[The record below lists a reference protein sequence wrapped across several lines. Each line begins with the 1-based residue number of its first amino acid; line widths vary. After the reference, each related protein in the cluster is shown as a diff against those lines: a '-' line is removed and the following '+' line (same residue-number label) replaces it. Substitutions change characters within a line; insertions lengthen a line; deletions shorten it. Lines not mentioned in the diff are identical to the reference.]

1 MVRRRGTTQT
11 ALGARDRSRSPVQ
24 HDPRWNPT
32 APLRTWYKDQL
43 LAKLQELR
51 HPNIAMLK
59 KSRVPALVK
68 ALEEMG
74 FNPGNEATH
83 QRQNEDP
90 ATESQQG
97 GLAPNS
103 NQEQVEQTV
112 KHCMNRMTPE
122 MVQSVLSVLE
132 QRNQTQVR
140 TQAPWPADPPA
151 DVIAQME
158 PPGQRQGPQGSGMD
172 IPINLG
178 VGLVPRSSS
187 GRVTV
192 NPYLGLGQGV
202 GRVANESPGICTERP
217 RPAESQPHQSR
228 SDILSQSNL
237 ALGLGPGVGAQP
249 LVQDRE
255 GWLQNGR
262 DRVESSPSDTGNVLA
277 TQIEYLG
284 TWGIYVNPQK
294 VFEAFVAA
302 NQPIS
307 TAFGVPE
314 SVKKKA
320 WQGKNVPLYM
330 FLPGFSEQEPGG
342 NPVLMPVPGKGVS
355 LPSPRQ
361 PLIRT
366 INCHGDSSP
375 QLNLQQHS

>member
-24 HDPRWNPT
+24 PNPRWNPT
-32 APLRTWYKDQL
+32 APLCTWYKDQL
-43 LAKLQELR
+43 LARTTTSQHR
-51 HPNIAMLK
+51 HAEEISS
-59 KSRVPALVK
+59 SRLGE

-83 QRQNEDP
+83 QWQNEDT
-90 ATESQQG
+90 ATE
-97 GLAPNS
+97 APNPNS

-112 KHCMNRMTPE
+112 QQCMNCIIPE
-122 MVQSVLSVLE
+122 MVQSVLNVLE
-132 QRNQTQVR
+132 QRNQSQVR
-140 TQAPWPADPPA
+140 TQTPWPANSPA
-151 DVIAQME
+151 DVITQME
-158 PPGQRQGPQGSGMD
+158 PPGQRQGPQGPGMD

-178 VGLVPRSSS
+178 IGLVPRSSS

-202 GRVANESPGICTERP
+202 GCVASESPGICTERP
-217 RPAESQPHQSR
+217 RPARSQPHQSC
-228 SDILSQSNL
+228 SDTQSQSNL

-255 GWLQNGR
+255 GWLQHGR
-262 DRVESSPSDTGNVLA
+262 DRVESSPSNTRNVLP
-277 TQIEYLG
+277 TQSEYLG
-284 TWGIYVNPQK
+284 TGGNYGNPRQ

-307 TAFGVPE
+307 TTFGVPE
-314 SVKKKA
+314 SVKRKA
-320 WQGKNVPLYM
+320 WQGENVPLYM
-330 FLPGFSEQEPGG
+330 FLPGFSEQEPG
-342 NPVLMPVPGKGVS
+342 VTQCSCQSQGKGVS
-355 LPSPRQ
+355 SPSPCQ

-366 INCHGDSSP
+366 VNCHGDSSP